1 MYAQLTYLSLV
12 NKVLQANKQVTPPD
26 AKVIIQ
32 ILTQVLTDI
41 TSEDQ
46 AVIVKDIFYS
56 LPQEIQV
63 RCVAIIKDSTN
74 SIHSFYDANF
84 DPLKGVTIEQL
95 DVGVRQVTMFVNKIV
110 TLATINAV
118 SLDDVL
124 NNDLEI
130 SDESTTLD
138 TIKDESSTIPFDIIT
153 SVFTTSF
160 DATTLKPIEMNTT
173 AFWTAFEDDMHKLFP
188 KISAAALADTSVY
201 DCDTTNGISAI
212 AKFEKSKGVIKRLI
226 PSNEEFTKWIIMINN
241 DTNTKTR
248 DDIYVGNI
256 GLEVTGGGT
265 DTHTFA
271 LGYYTTSSTGTAVA
285 SYLPKANYV
294 TERETVINQ
303 IKGIINY
310 LYFRL

>member
-56 LPQEIQV
+56 LPQEIQE
-63 RCVAIIKDSTN
+63 RCVTIIKDPAN
-74 SIHSFYDANF
+74 SLLSFYDATF

-110 TLATINAV
+110 TLATINTV
-118 SLDDVL
+118 SLDYVL

-130 SDESTTLD
+130 SSGSTTLN
-138 TIKDESSTIPFDIIT
+138 TIKDESSTIPFDIVT

-160 DATTLKPIEMNTT
+160 DATTLKPIAVDTK
-173 AFWTAFEDDMHKLFP
+173 AFWTAFEKDMHILFP
-188 KISAAALADTSVY
+188 KYQLQLLQIHQ
-201 DCDTTNGISAI
+201 CTTAI
-212 AKFEKSKGVIKRLI
+212 QQTELVLLLNLKRVK
-226 PSNEEFTKWIIMINN
+226 E
-241 DTNTKTR
+241 
-248 DDIYVGNI
+248 
-256 GLEVTGGGT
+256 
-265 DTHTFA
+265 
-271 LGYYTTSSTGTAVA
+271 
-285 SYLPKANYV
+285 
-294 TERETVINQ
+294 
-303 IKGIINY
+303 
-310 LYFRL
+310 